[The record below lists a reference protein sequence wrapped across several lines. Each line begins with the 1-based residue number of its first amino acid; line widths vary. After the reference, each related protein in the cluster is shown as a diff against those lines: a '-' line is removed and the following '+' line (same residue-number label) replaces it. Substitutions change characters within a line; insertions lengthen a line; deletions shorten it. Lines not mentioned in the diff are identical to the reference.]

1 MICTKFLQ
9 LMYFK
14 FLLLTIFVLIT
25 TAASAQNG
33 SIKGKVADDTKYPL
47 IGVNVIIKG
56 TNIGASTDLDGDYSI
71 TNLKPG
77 NYTIYVSYIS
87 YKPQEIIV
95 EVLPG
100 KTATLNITLYED
112 VAELAAVEIQ
122 ADRITYTEAAVLM
135 EIRESKQVVSGVSS
149 QEIARSPDKDAAQ
162 VASRV
167 PGVTIIDNSF
177 VMIRGL
183 SQRYNNVMLNGISTP
198 STEPDSRA
206 FSFDLIPSS
215 VMDRMLIFKSG
226 SADMPGDFAGGVI
239 KLYTKSAPE
248 YDLTEVSVG
257 MGYRHGT
264 TFNSYLV
271 NRAGSMDW
279 LGFDRGR
286 SLPSDFPSNLN
297 DANNAQLAAAG
308 QSLKNNFQLQE
319 ELTMPDFKLGVTYGR
334 NFTLFGKKA
343 SNLTAVN
350 YNQSQQHLL
359 VERNRWDASRGLM
372 FDYNDNQIESEV
384 RLGIVNNWSITANKR
399 NKYSW
404 KNTFNQI
411 GERSTIIRTGIQPQE
426 RLNDEYLNYSFQFL
440 SRTIAT
446 TQIEGEHTSADKKS
460 KFVWIT
466 GGAFVTRNE
475 PDFRRVRSTRPM
487 GNPDAPYTII
497 DPPGASTFDNGRF
510 FSRLNEFGASNSLA
524 YERKLGDTEKKE
536 TITFKAGTYFDYKYR
551 TFEARWMSYV
561 YPGFSDPIEK
571 TRLVQLPIDQV
582 FDPANIGVT
591 DAWRLVEGT
600 NPSDIYDANTTL
612 AAAYAGADIPLG
624 RFSLSTGLRFEY
636 FNQQLNSATQTEP
649 INVNNTYPTPMP
661 FANLSYTLNPK
672 MLLRV
677 AYSRTVNR
685 PELRELAP
693 FLYYNFKYDVNF
705 VGDPSLIQSDIHNLD
720 LRWEMYPQN
729 NETFS
734 VGAFYKR
741 FNNPIETYVQTI
753 GLGQQFKLGN
763 AASAESFGVEIE
775 ARKSLGDV
783 TTKSFL
789 SRFFL
794 VANASYIYTEVD
806 LGDGGN
812 LAQEQIRPLQGQSPY
827 VVNMGLHYRDDDKGN
842 SVSVL
847 YNVAGPRI
855 FFVGNDQF
863 PTVFEMPRNMLDV
876 VVTKR
881 MNARMDVKFGISNIL
896 NARTLLVQDTNR
908 DGEIDF
914 KYGRTQTEQADDLIM
929 HFRRGTVWSGSV
941 VFRF

>member
-1 MICTKFLQ
+1 MT
-9 LMYFK
+9 YFK
-14 FLLLTIFVLIT
+14 FLLPIAFALTVT
-25 TAASAQNG
+25 SMNAQNG
-33 SIKGKVADDTKYPL
+33 GIKGKATDDTQYPL
-47 IGVNVIIKG
+47 TGVNIVIKG

-71 TNLKPG
+71 INLKPG
-77 NYTIYVSYIS
+77 SYTIYVSYFS
-87 YKPQEIIV
+87 YKPQEIVV
-95 EVLPG
+95 EVLSG
-100 KTATLNITLYED
+100 KTATLNITLFED
-112 VAELAAVEIQ
+112 VAELAAVEIR
-122 ADRITYTEAAVLM
+122 ADRITYTETAVLV
-135 EIRESKQVVSGVSS
+135 EIRGAKQVVSGVSS
-149 QEIARSPDKDAAQ
+149 QEISRSPDKDAAQ

-239 KLYTKSAPE
+239 KLYTKSAPQ
-248 YDLTEVSVG
+248 YDVTEVSVG

-264 TFNSYLV
+264 TFDRHMV
-271 NRAGSMDW
+271 NRAGTMDW

-286 SLPSDFPSNLN
+286 ALPSDFPTNLN
-297 DANNAQLAAAG
+297 DASNAELAAAG
-308 QSLKNNFQLQE
+308 QSLDNNFHVRPE
-319 ELTMPDFKLGVTYGR
+319 TTMPDFKLGVILGR
-334 NFTLFGKKA
+334 NFTLKGKKA
-343 SNLTAVN
+343 SNLTAIN
-350 YNQSQQHLL
+350 YNQGQQFLK
-359 VERNRWDASRGLM
+359 VDRNRWDASRAMM
-372 FDYNDNQIESEV
+372 FDYDDNQIETEV
-384 RLGIVNNWSITANKR
+384 RLGIVNNWTLAASKR

-404 KNTFNQI
+404 NNTFNQI
-411 GERSTIIRTGIQPQE
+411 GERSTIIRTGTQPQE
-426 RLNDEYLNYSFQFL
+426 RLNDEYLNYSFQYL

-446 TQIEGEHTSADKKS
+446 SQIEGEHTSSDQKS
-460 KFVWIT
+460 KFVWIA
-466 GGAFVTRNE
+466 GGAFVNRNE

-487 GNPDAPYTII
+487 GDADAPFTII
-497 DPPGASTFDNGRF
+497 DPPGASTFDNARF
-510 FSRLNEFGASNSLA
+510 YSSLNEVSASNSMA
-524 YERKLGDTEKKE
+524 FERKLGDPEKKE
-536 TITFKAGTYFDYKYR
+536 TVTLKAGTYFDFKYR
-551 TFEARWMSYV
+551 TFEARWMSYG
-561 YPGFSDPIEK
+561 YPGFSDPVEK

-582 FDPANIGVT
+582 FDPSNIGSV

-600 NPSDIYDANTTL
+600 NPSDVYDANTTL
-612 AAAYAGADIPLG
+612 AAAYASADLPLG

-636 FNQQLNSATQTEP
+636 FNQQLNSATQTEQ

-661 FANLSYTLNPK
+661 FANLAYTINPK
-672 MLLRV
+672 MLVRL
-677 AYSRTVNR
+677 AYGRTLNR

-705 VGDPSLIQSDIHNLD
+705 VGDPSLVQADIHNLD
-720 LRWEMYPQN
+720 LRWELYPQN

-734 VGAFYKR
+734 VGLFYKQ

-763 AASAESFGVEIE
+763 AESAESFGVEVE

-806 LGDGGN
+806 LGRSGN
-812 LAQEQIRPLQGQSPY
+812 LAQDQIRPLQGMSPY
-827 VVNMGLHYRDDDKGN
+827 VVNTGLHYRDDDKGN
-842 SVSVL
+842 SLSLL

-863 PTVFEMPRNMLDV
+863 PTVFELPRNMLDLV
-876 VVTKR
+876 MTKR
-881 MNARMDVKFGISNIL
+881 INTRTDLKFGISNIL
-896 NARTLLVQDTNR
+896 NARNLLVQDSNR
-908 DGEIDF
+908 DGKIV
-914 KYGRTQTEQADDLIM
+914 YNHNRSQDDQEDDVIM
-929 HFRRGTVWSGSV
+929 HFRRGTVWSSSI